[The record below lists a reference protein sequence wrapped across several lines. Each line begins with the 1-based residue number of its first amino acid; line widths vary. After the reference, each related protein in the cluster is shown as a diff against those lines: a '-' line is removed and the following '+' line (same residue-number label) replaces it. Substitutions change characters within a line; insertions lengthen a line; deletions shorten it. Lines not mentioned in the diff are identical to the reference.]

1 MRRVDPVAELIQDR
15 EDSGSRGT
23 RSPDAGCCDGTGDM
37 TSIRRQQ
44 RYSDGMAVVISIRNV
59 PEDVRD
65 ELAARARR
73 SGRSLQEYLRGLLVD
88 VAALPDP
95 ADLMAEVRARKR
107 AHPTALPADRIIALR
122 DEARS

>member
-1 MRRVDPVAELIQDR
+1 
-15 EDSGSRGT
+15 
-23 RSPDAGCCDGTGDM
+23 M
-37 TSIRRQQ
+37 TSIRLQQ

-59 PEDVRD
+59 PEEVRD

-107 AHPTALPADRIIALR
+107 AHPMALPADRIIALR